1 MASTALID
9 ADMAPTLQSILD
21 QKTLRWIFVGGK
33 GGVGKTTTS
42 CSLAI
47 QLAKHRKSVLLI
59 STDPAH
65 NLSDAFNQKFGKDAR
80 LVNGFDN
87 LSAME
92 IDPNGSIQDLLAS
105 GAEEGQDPMAG
116 LGGMGSMM
124 QDLAFSIPGVD
135 EAMSF
140 AEVLK
145 QVKSMSYEVIIFDTA
160 PTGHTLRFLQFP
172 TVMEKAL
179 SKVSQLSRQFGPM
192 LNSFLGASGRLPNGQ
207 NMDELVE
214 KMENLRETIGE
225 VNGQFKDAD
234 LTTFVCVCIPEFL
247 SLYETER
254 MIQELNSYEI
264 DTHSIVVNQLLFPK
278 EDNPCEQCNARR
290 KMQKKYLDQIEELY
304 DEFNVV
310 KMPLLVEEV
319 RGKEKLEKWVLYTD
333 SGYRVLTAIPDSV
346 RCSSNPSSHRSRP
359 VPFSNAVTSSL
370 DLRASTPLVPLWAS
384 RYISLLPIS
393 RRLTLVP
400 CTLAIPCGSAI
411 SRISPSSPHITTQAA
426 RSSVPLATSPDLSQ
440 PVEMKDSAKAGKT
453 LKASFSI
460 CVHARG
466 QLT

>member
-1 MASTALID
+1 MAD
-9 ADMAPTLQSILD
+9 EDGVMEPTLQPLID

-47 QLAKHRKSVLLI
+47 QMAKNRRSVLLI

-92 IDPNGSIQDLLAS
+92 IDPNGSIQDLLVA
-105 GAEEGQDPMAG
+105 GGEGVNEAMEM
-116 LGGMGSMM
+116 GGMGNMM

-145 QVKSMSYEVIIFDTA
+145 QVKSLSYEVIIFDTA

-179 SKVSQLSRQFGPM
+179 AKLSQLSTQFGPM
-192 LNSFLGASGRLPNGQ
+192 LNSVIGARGGLPGGANL
-207 NMDELVE
+207 DEMLQ
-214 KMENLRETIGE
+214 KMESLRETISE
-225 VNGQFKDAD
+225 VNTQFKDAD
-234 LTTFVCVCIPEFL
+234 MTTFVCVCIPEFL

-254 MIQELNSYEI
+254 LIQELSGYEI
-264 DTHSIVVNQLLFPK
+264 DTHAIVVNQLLFPK
-278 EDNPCEQCNARR
+278 KGSPCDQCNARR

-319 RGKEKLEKWVLYTD
+319 RGKEKLEK
-333 SGYRVLTAIPDSV
+333 
-346 RCSSNPSSHRSRP
+346 
-359 VPFSNAVTSSL
+359 FSEM
-370 DLRASTPLVPLWAS
+370 LVKP
-384 RYISLLPIS
+384 Y
-393 RRLTLVP
+393 
-400 CTLAIPCGSAI
+400 
-411 SRISPSSPHITTQAA
+411 
-426 RSSVPLATSPDLSQ
+426 Q
-440 PVEMKDSAKAGKT
+440 PPE
-453 LKASFSI
+453 
-460 CVHARG
+460 
-466 QLT
+466 

>member
-1 MASTALID
+1 MSSAVIHADDD
-9 ADMAPTLQSILD
+9 APMDPTLNSILA

-80 LVNGFDN
+80 KVEGFDN

-92 IDPNGSIQDLLAS
+92 IDPNGSIQDLLA
-105 GAEEGQDPMAG
+105 GGEGG
-116 LGGMGSMM
+116 EGGMGGGPLGGAM

-145 QVKSMSYEVIIFDTA
+145 QVKSLSYEVIIFDTA

-179 SKVSQLSRQFGPM
+179 AKMSQLSSQFGPM
-192 LNSFLGASGRLPNGQ
+192 LSSMLGARGGLPGGQ
-207 NMDELVE
+207 SLEELMS
-214 KMENLRETIGE
+214 KMESLRETIAE
-225 VNGQFKDAD
+225 VNQQFKNAD
-234 LTTFVCVCIPEFL
+234 LTTFVCVCIAEFL

-254 MIQELNSYEI
+254 MVQELSSYNI

-278 EDNPCEQCNARR
+278 EGSSCEQCGARR

-304 DEFNVV
+304 EDFNVV
-310 KMPLLVEEV
+310 RMPLLVEEV
-319 RGKEKLEKWVLYTD
+319 RGKEKLEK
-333 SGYRVLTAIPDSV
+333 
-346 RCSSNPSSHRSRP
+346 
-359 VPFSNAVTSSL
+359 FSEM
-370 DLRASTPLVPLWAS
+370 LVKP
-384 RYISLLPIS
+384 Y
-393 RRLTLVP
+393 
-400 CTLAIPCGSAI
+400 
-411 SRISPSSPHITTQAA
+411 
-426 RSSVPLATSPDLSQ
+426 Q
-440 PVEMKDSAKAGKT
+440 PP
-453 LKASFSI
+453 
-460 CVHARG
+460 
-466 QLT
+466 Q